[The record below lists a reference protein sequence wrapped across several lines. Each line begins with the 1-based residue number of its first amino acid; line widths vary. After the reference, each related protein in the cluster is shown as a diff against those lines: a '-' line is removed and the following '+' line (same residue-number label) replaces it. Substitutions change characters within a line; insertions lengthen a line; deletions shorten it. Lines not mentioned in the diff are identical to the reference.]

1 MEGLELLKKRR
12 SVRQYLLK
20 QVPKE
25 LLKKI
30 VDAGRMAATAINIQP
45 WEFIVVTDPDKRKA
59 IAEICDY
66 GKFIKDAGACIV
78 VVAKDTK
85 YYLEDGSA
93 ATENIL
99 LAATELGLGSCWV
112 AGDKKPYADK
122 ILKFLG
128 VPEGYR
134 LISSVSIGYPAG
146 EPTTP
151 VKRALR
157 EVIHWERF

>member
-1 MEGLELLKKRR
+1 MLTKEAIVTRR
-12 SVRQYLLK
+12 SSRVFSEKSVPHNLIEELIDAARQA
-20 QVPKE
+20 P
-25 LLKKI
+25 
-30 VDAGRMAATAINIQP
+30 TARNVQP

-78 VVAKDTK
+78 VVAKNTK

-151 VKRALR
+151 AKRLLK